1 VSSFQPASKK
11 IRQFLSSL
19 SDADL
24 QELSA
29 WFAAGQS
36 GMVQLNADN
45 AKGFQV
51 QVQGGTAYIGDQYSI
66 DVDTLAQ
73 ALETLLHDR
82 QLPRADRPHNL
93 PYSGVTQFVGRQNE
107 LDRLHQQLQPGSP
120 VAISAVSGMGGI
132 GKTELALEYARQHYR
147 TGTYPG
153 GICWLRAR
161 EDVAAQIV
169 SFARSLLNLTPPD
182 DLELAEQVRW
192 CWGRWQEGAALVIL
206 DDVQDYG
213 EVQSFLPPSE
223 SRFQVLM
230 TTRSQFGP
238 PVQEIRLDVLS
249 EAEALELL
257 RLLVPDERIDRE
269 LAQAKQ
275 LCDWL
280 GYLPLGLE
288 LVGRYLAEDKD
299 LSVQELWQELQDQRI
314 EAEALKREEDMP
326 TASLGVLAAFELS
339 WQKLTADAQQL
350 AAVLSLFALVEI
362 PWNLVVQCLPE
373 VNEAAL
379 RKLRNK
385 QLLKLNLLKRVDQGM
400 YQLHQL
406 LREFFAVKRSH
417 RADDA
422 DLQQQFYQVV
432 ITEAERVRDKPERSF
447 IKESTLVIAHLQVAI
462 ELLAR
467 PEQAL
472 DLATCLNWIASLY
485 YEQGRYIEAEPLH
498 VRSLS
503 IREQQLGKDHPK
515 VAESLNNL
523 ALLYYSQGL
532 YAKAE
537 PLCRQSLS
545 IWEQELGKDHPDV
558 AVNLNNLALLYNSQG
573 RYGEAESLYVR
584 ALSIREQQLGK
595 DHFSVANSLNN
606 LARLY
611 DAQGRYIEAEP
622 LHVRSLSIREQ
633 QLGKDHPKVA
643 ESLNNLALLYYSQ
656 GLYAKA
662 EPLCR
667 RSLSILK
674 RQLGKDHPL
683 VASSLSNL
691 ARLYRSQAR
700 YVKAELLFQRS
711 ISILQNQ
718 LSADHPIRARVV
730 SHLAHLY
737 DLQGRY
743 SEAESLY
750 LQALPILLAKL
761 GENHEWT
768 QKAAKNWRS
777 FLQNVIQDQRTDE
790 LSDDPMTQTM
800 LQELR
805 DSWD

>member
-1 VSSFQPASKK
+1 
-11 IRQFLSSL
+11 
-19 SDADL
+19 
-24 QELSA
+24 
-29 WFAAGQS
+29 
-36 GMVQLNADN
+36 
-45 AKGFQV
+45 
-51 QVQGGTAYIGDQYSI
+51 
-66 DVDTLAQ
+66 
-73 ALETLLHDR
+73 
-82 QLPRADRPHNL
+82 
-93 PYSGVTQFVGRQNE
+93 
-107 LDRLHQQLQPGSP
+107 
-120 VAISAVSGMGGI
+120 
-132 GKTELALEYARQHYR
+132 
-147 TGTYPG
+147 
-153 GICWLRAR
+153 
-161 EDVAAQIV
+161 
-169 SFARSLLNLTPPD
+169 
-182 DLELAEQVRW
+182 
-192 CWGRWQEGAALVIL
+192 
-206 DDVQDYG
+206 VQDYG